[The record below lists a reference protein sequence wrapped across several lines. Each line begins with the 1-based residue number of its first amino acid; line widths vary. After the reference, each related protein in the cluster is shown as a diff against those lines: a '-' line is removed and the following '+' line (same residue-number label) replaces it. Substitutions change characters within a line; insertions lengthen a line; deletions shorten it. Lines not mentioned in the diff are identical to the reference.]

1 MTQSGDDLQQQMQAQ
16 QDRQWK
22 MAEQQLGMGVKVA
35 EFVAR
40 ELQGV
45 TDQASLDQAR
55 ERIRQVH
62 PQAAAQVPQMY
73 SQEAVDPCSSG
84 DCGGGKGQDAL
95 A

>member
-1 MTQSGDDLQQQMQAQ
+1 
-16 QDRQWK
+16 
-22 MAEQQLGMGVKVA
+22 MGVKVA

-73 SQEAVDPCSSG
+73 SKEAVRVRAAAG
-84 DCGGGKGQDAL
+84 DCRGAAGHGCACLGEGTSRGRENTVPAQTV
-95 A
+95 